1 MEIIKFFVHGNGGF
15 KGFVLIVNLFFN
27 VLLVDYFYFNK
38 NINFCQI
45 KIFLL
50 FFVIILGMNSQK
62 AIIQY
67 LIDFLDYSEVEK
79 GLSSKTQENYT
90 RFLRK
95 FFLWLKEAKLEALK
109 PSELTPDH
117 VWQYKV
123 YLSRHIDPRTRRTLK
138 KTTQNYYLIALRSLL
153 EFFVEKD
160 ISSLPPSKVKLAK
173 DKADKE
179 IKFLN
184 LEQLK
189 RLLESPSAGTI
200 IGLRDRS
207 ILETLFSTGLR
218 VAELAALNRDQLRI
232 KDETRDLEIAVIGK
246 GSKIR
251 TVYFSSRAIKS
262 LGVYLKGRKDMDD
275 ALFINYKRGAAATD
289 SSRRLTVK
297 SIEDIVKKY
306 VIISGLPVMATPHTL
321 RHSFATDLLN
331 NGVDLRTVQEFLG
344 HSNIA
349 TTQIYTHVT
358 NKQLRDIHRKVHEGR
373 NL

>member
-1 MEIIKFFVHGNGGF
+1 MENNKTIIK
-15 KGFVLIVNLFFN
+15 
-27 VLLVDYFYFNK
+27 
-38 NINFCQI
+38 
-45 KIFLL
+45 
-50 FFVIILGMNSQK
+50 
-62 AIIQY
+62 Y
-67 LIDFLDYSEVEK
+67 LIDYLDYCEIEK

-95 FFLWLKEAKLEALK
+95 FFTWLIETNNA
-109 PSELTPDH
+109 SLTPLKLTPEH

-123 YLSRHIDPRTRRTLK
+123 YLSRHIDPRTKKTLK

-153 EFFVEKD
+153 NFFVEKD
-160 ISSLPPSKVKLAK
+160 IATLPPSKVKLAK

-179 IKFLN
+179 IKFLT

-189 RLLESPSAGTI
+189 RLLEAPSSGTI
-200 IGLRDRS
+200 IGLRDCS
-207 ILETLFSTGLR
+207 LLETLFSTGLR

-232 KDETRDLEIAVIGK
+232 KDDTHDLEIAVVGK

-251 TVYFSSRAIKS
+251 TVYFSNRAIGALRRYIKE
-262 LGVYLKGRKDMDD
+262 RKDMDD
-275 ALFINYKRGAAATD
+275 ALFINYKRGGANTNA
-289 SSRRLTVK
+289 SRRLTVK

-306 VIISGLPVMATPHTL
+306 VIIAGLPVMATPHTL

-358 NKQLRDIHRKVHEGR
+358 NKQLRDVHRKVHDGR
-373 NL
+373 SL

>member
-1 MEIIKFFVHGNGGF
+1 MDKNKTIIKY
-15 KGFVLIVNLFFN
+15 
-27 VLLVDYFYFNK
+27 LV
-38 NINFCQI
+38 
-45 KIFLL
+45 
-50 FFVIILGMNSQK
+50 
-62 AIIQY
+62 
-67 LIDFLDYSEVEK
+67 DFLDYSEIEK

-95 FFLWLKEAKLEALK
+95 FFRWLKDTGQEGLK
-109 PSELTPDH
+109 PASLTPEH

-123 YLSRHIDPRTRRTLK
+123 YLSRHSDPRTKKTLK

-153 EFFVEKD
+153 SFFVEKD
-160 ISSLPPSKVKLAK
+160 ISSLPPSKIKLAK
-173 DKADKE
+173 DKGDKE
-179 IKFLN
+179 IKFLK
-184 LEQLK
+184 LEQLS
-189 RLLESPSAGTI
+189 RLLSAPSEKTI

-207 ILETLFSTGLR
+207 LLETLFSTGLR

-232 KDETRDLEIAVIGK
+232 KDETKDLEIADVGK

-251 TVYFSSRAIKS
+251 TVYFSGRAVKAIRA
-262 LGVYLKGRKDMDD
+262 YINERKDMDD
-275 ALFINYKRGAAATD
+275 ALFVNYKRGGAKSGKD
-289 SSRRLTVK
+289 RRLSVK

-306 VIISGLPVMATPHTL
+306 VIIAGLPVMATPHTL

-331 NGVDLRTVQEFLG
+331 QGVDLRTVQEFLG

-373 NL
+373 DF

>member
-1 MEIIKFFVHGNGGF
+1 MT
-15 KGFVLIVNLFFN
+15 
-27 VLLVDYFYFNK
+27 
-38 NINFCQI
+38 
-45 KIFLL
+45 
-50 FFVIILGMNSQK
+50 QK
-62 AIIQY
+62 SIIQY

-90 RFLRK
+90 RFLHK
-95 FFLWLKEAKLEALK
+95 FFLWLKEAKIEALK

-123 YLSRHIDPRTRRTLK
+123 YLSRHIDPKTRKTLK

-179 IKFLN
+179 IKFLTLNQLSN
-184 LEQLK
+184 LL
-189 RLLESPSAGTI
+189 SAPSVETI
-200 IGLRDRS
+200 IGLRDRA

-218 VAELAALNRDQLRI
+218 VAELAALSRDQLRI
-232 KDETRDLEIAVIGK
+232 KDETNDLEIAVVGK

-251 TVYFSSRAIKS
+251 TVYFSERAIKA
-262 LGVYLKGRKDMDD
+262 LRNYLKERKDLDS
-275 ALFINYKRGAAATD
+275 ALFINYKRGSAKSDA
-289 SSRRLTVK
+289 SRRLTVK
-297 SIEDIVKKY
+297 SVEDIVKKY

-331 NGVDLRTVQEFLG
+331 SGVDLRTVQEFLG

-358 NKQLRDIHRKVHEGR
+358 NKQLRDIHRKVHDGR
-373 NL
+373 KF